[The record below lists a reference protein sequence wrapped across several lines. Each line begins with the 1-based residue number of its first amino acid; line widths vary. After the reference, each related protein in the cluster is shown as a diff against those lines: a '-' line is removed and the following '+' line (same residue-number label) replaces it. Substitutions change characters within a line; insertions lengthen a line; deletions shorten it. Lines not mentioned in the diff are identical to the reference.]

1 MSFQLV
7 HFSSCGMCHAINQD
21 AYCIRI
27 CATPTGPLMMFAI
40 CDGMGGMNCGEIA
53 SSTVIKTMREWF
65 DRLILRFPSDSLN
78 PSLISAEWKKI
89 IAEKH
94 DLIRTY
100 GKNNGLR
107 LGTTFSAI
115 LLTQK
120 QYYLTH
126 IGDTRIY
133 LSDMNG
139 TEQLTKDQTLA
150 RRELEARHIT
160 EEEYRRDSRRNI
172 LLQCVGDGLVSPF
185 FTFGDTPRSGGV
197 ILCSDGFYH
206 TVQPWEYHLTLTFPG
221 ERNEMRRR
229 LLNLANRARA
239 EGERDDMTCVA
250 FRWDDFTGDSDESI
264 TETSDNEYDFPPKYD
279 DLADIYFINGS
290 AL

>member
-1 MSFQLV
+1 
-7 HFSSCGMCHAINQD
+7 
-21 AYCIRI
+21 
-27 CATPTGPLMMFAI
+27 
-40 CDGMGGMNCGEIA
+40 
-53 SSTVIKTMREWF
+53 
-65 DRLILRFPSDSLN
+65 
-78 PSLISAEWKKI
+78 
-89 IAEKH
+89 
-94 DLIRTY
+94 
-100 GKNNGLR
+100 
-107 LGTTFSAI
+107 
-115 LLTQK
+115 
-120 QYYLTH
+120 
-126 IGDTRIY
+126 
-133 LSDMNG
+133 MNG